1 MKSIFKFFAL
11 SLLFMALATPTF
23 AQKKKSKIV
32 EEAHVKYTLTAEGG
46 MAAALTGS
54 KIDLFF
60 TPNNAKIVGNVMSG
74 MIKLDGRFDN
84 KKKTGL
90 LLMDMMGQQK
100 YMEMDEEL
108 MGKSEDKAKTTNQK
122 PPKVEY
128 TKNYKKIA
136 GYKCQEV
143 KMTVEGSPNPVII
156 YVTEQ
161 IEPSNLKDM
170 EMMKFSGLKGF
181 PLAWE
186 VEAEGMKF
194 TIEATDVFL
203 DKLSKKIFTPSIP
216 EGYTKMTEEDLKN
229 MGGTFGM

>member
-1 MKSIFKFFAL
+1 MFKLFAL
-11 SLLFMALATPTF
+11 SLLFMALAAPTF
-23 AQKKKSKIV
+23 AQKKKSKVV

-60 TPNNAKIVGNVMSG
+60 TPNNAKIVGNIMSG

-100 YMEMDEEL
+100 YMEMDEDAIA
-108 MGKSEDKAKTTNQK
+108 KSEDKAKATNQK
-122 PPKVEY
+122 PPNLEY
-128 TKNYKKIA
+128 IKKYKDIA

-143 KMTVEGSPNPVII
+143 RLTMEGSENPIII

-194 TIEATDVFL
+194 IIEATDVFL
-203 DKLSKKIFTPSIP
+203 DKLSKKIFTPKIP

>member
-1 MKSIFKFFAL
+1 MKSIFKLFAL
-11 SLLFMALATPTF
+11 GFLFMALATPTF
-23 AQKKKSKIV
+23 AQKKKSKVIT
-32 EEAHVKYTLTAEGG
+32 EAHVKYILTAEGG

-60 TPNNAKIVGNVMSG
+60 TENNSKIVGDVMSG
-74 MIKLDGRFDN
+74 MVKLDGRFDN

-100 YMEMDEEL
+100 YMEMDEESVK
-108 MGKSEDKAKTTNQK
+108 KSADQSKPTNQK
-122 PPKVEY
+122 PPKLEY
-128 TKNYKKIA
+128 TKKYKEIA

-143 KMTVEGSPNPVII
+143 KMTVEGAPNPIII
-156 YVTEQ
+156 YVTDKIQ
-161 IEPSNLKDM
+161 PGNLRDM
-170 EMMKFSGLKGF
+170 EMMKFSDFKGF

-194 TIEATDVFL
+194 VIEASDVFL
-203 DKLSKKIFTPSIP
+203 DKLSKKIFAPKIP

>member
-1 MKSIFKFFAL
+1 MKLIFKTFAL
-11 SLLFMALATPTF
+11 SLLFMALAAPTF
-23 AQKKKSKIV
+23 AQKKSSKV
-32 EEAHVKYTLTAEGG
+32 VNEAHVKYTLTAEGG

-60 TPNNAKIVGNVMSG
+60 TSNNAKIVGDVMGG

-100 YMEMDEEL
+100 YMKLDEDTK
-108 MGKSEDKAKTTNQK
+108 GADQSKATNQK

-128 TKNYKKIA
+128 TKNYKEIA

-143 KMTVEGSPNPVII
+143 KMILDGAPNPVII
-156 YVTEQ
+156 YVTDK
-161 IEPSNLKDM
+161 IEPSNLKDT

-181 PLAWE
+181 PLSWE
-186 VEAEGMKF
+186 MEAEGMKF
-194 TIEATDVFL
+194 VIEATDVFL
-203 DKLSKKIFTPSIP
+203 DKLSKKIFTPKIP
-216 EGYTKMTEEDLKN
+216 EGYTEMTEEDMQQ
-229 MGGTFGM
+229 MGGTMGM